1 MNERQRDGRNLSR
14 RTFLGGVGASTVAL
28 AGCLGGGTAEGSE
41 NVPVR
46 GDPDADVTLEV
57 YEDFMCPHCQTYE
70 TETFPQ
76 VQEAYLEPELI
87 RYEHRDYPFLG
98 SEAWQASSAVRE
110 VYEEYGNDQFW
121 AYKAALMERGGEIE
135 TGAPDV
141 FGAVAEEMGLDAES
155 VQSAAADR
163 VHDDAAEADKE
174 RGQSLGVNGTPSF
187 VVDGE
192 LMDGQRAAFER
203 INEEVQ

>member
-1 MNERQRDGRNLSR
+1 MNERQRAGRTLSR

-57 YEDFMCPHCQTYE
+57 YEDFTCPHCQTYE
-70 TETFPQ
+70 RETFPQ
-76 VQEAYLEPELI
+76 VQEAYLDPGLI

-98 SEAWQASSAVRE
+98 PEAWQASSAVRE
-110 VYEEYGNDQFW
+110 VYEENGNDRFW
-121 AYKAALMERGGEIE
+121 EYKSALMARGGEIE
-135 TGAPDV
+135 SGAPEV
-141 FGAVAEEMGLDAES
+141 FGSVAEELTLDAES
-155 VQSAAADR
+155 IQSAAADR

-187 VVDGE
+187 VVDGQ